1 MQKNGQASPRCK
13 ELNAKIIIVGDPKV
27 GKSSILI
34 QYSEGIFETH
44 VPMTN
49 GFSQKKYLKMFN

>member
-1 MQKNGQASPRCK
+1 MHTKNNNPASPAFK
-13 ELNAKIIIVGDPKV
+13 ELNAKVIIVGDPKV

-49 GFSQKKYLKMFN
+49 GS

>member
-1 MQKNGQASPRCK
+1 MQKNGQAPVSSMK
-13 ELNAKIIIVGDPKV
+13 EINSKIIIVGDAKV

-49 GFSQKKYLKMFN
+49 GS